1 MKFRNLLTL
10 LMFSVLAFSMLALP
24 AIAQV
29 LPVNEQEQSLLGINV
44 QPVTAVEQGGAGEI
58 TMRVAFAPDGEW
70 AIKTPLSGVLQRV
83 FVQIGDQVKVG
94 DPLVVVRSADMVA
107 LQRDYLKARA
117 ELNLQVSVY
126 KRDKKL
132 SDAGSISDR
141 RWQETRF
148 NHDTA
153 KAEYAGLRGQLMLAG
168 LSAADLKQ
176 LADKME
182 IGPDIILRAPAD
194 AVVLERPAMLGDQLG
209 GSELLVRLGEIGKLV
224 LKGNLSK
231 SAAAHLRVGDQIAMQ
246 GNSARAELVFVS
258 SVIDPQTQ
266 TVHVR
271 AQPGEATVLQPGQ
284 LTRWDVLSAGL
295 LLTVPSS
302 AVVKLEGKDVVYLS
316 VPAGFEVREVQVKS
330 TGSGTWIVLD
340 GLETGDRVA
349 VAGTAVL
356 KGMSM
361 GIGGGDE

>member
-1 MKFRNLLTL
+1 MKFRNLTIL
-10 LMFSVLAFSMLALP
+10 LMFSLLALP
-24 AIAQV
+24 AVAQI
-29 LPVNEQEQSLLGINV
+29 LPISEKEQSLLGIDV
-44 QPVTAVEQGGAGEI
+44 QTVTAVDQGGAGEI

-70 AIKTPLSGVLQRV
+70 AIKTPLTGVLQRV
-83 FVQIGDQVKVG
+83 FVQEGDNVKTG
-94 DPLVVVRSADMVA
+94 DPLVVIRSAEMVG

-132 SDAGSISDR
+132 RDAGSISDR

-148 NHDTA
+148 SHDTA
-153 KAEYAGLRGQLMLAG
+153 RAEYAGLRGQLMLAG
-168 LSAADLKQ
+168 LSEADLKQ

-182 IGPDIILRAPAD
+182 IGPDIVLRSPAD
-194 AVVLERPAMLGDQLG
+194 AVVLARPAMLGDQLS
-209 GSELLVRLGEIGKLV
+209 GSELLVRLGETGKLV
-224 LKGNLSK
+224 LEGNLSK
-231 SAAAHLRVGDQIAMQ
+231 SAAAHLSVGDRIALQ
-246 GNSARAELVFVS
+246 GNGARAELVFVA

-271 AQPGEATVLQPGQ
+271 AQPGDAAVLQPGQ
-284 LTRWDVLSAGL
+284 LTRWSVLSAGL

-302 AVVKLEGKDVVYLS
+302 AVVKLEGKDIVYLA
-316 VPAGFEVREVQVKS
+316 VPEGFEVRDVQVKG
-330 TGSGTWIVLD
+330 TGSGAWIVLD
-340 GLETGDRVA
+340 GLESGDRIA
-349 VAGTAVL
+349 VVGTAVL